1 MLAVKGRFQEIN
13 MIIAI
18 DGPAGTGK
26 STIASMIAEKLN
38 ITFLNSGGFYRT
50 LTIAILDA
58 GIDYKDE
65 KATVDFCKQQK
76 IEYTKDSHFI
86 LNGTDVTAHLH
97 DDRVAANVSQV
108 SSIVEVRHFVNDLM
122 REITKS
128 LSIVCEG
135 RDMTTVVFPMAEY
148 KVYLDASSEVRAQRR
163 FDQGVSDMT
172 FEEIKAAIEKRDEMD
187 KNKKEGSLKI
197 APDALYID
205 TSNLTI
211 EKVCEII
218 LKQIS

>member
-1 MLAVKGRFQEIN
+1 

-26 STIASMIAEKLN
+26 STIAKMLADKLN
-38 ITFLNSGGFYRT
+38 ITFLNSGGFYRA
-50 LTIAILDA
+50 LTMAVLEA
-58 GIDYKDE
+58 GVDYKDE
-65 KATVDFCKQQK
+65 KVTLEFCKKQK
-76 IEYTKDSHFI
+76 IEYTKEGHFI

-97 DDRVAANVSQV
+97 DDQVTANTSQV
-108 SSIVEVRHFVNDLM
+108 SAIVEVRHLVNTLM

-135 RDMTTVVFPMAEY
+135 RDMTTVVFPNAEY
-148 KVYLDASSEVRAQRR
+148 KVYLDASAEVRAKRR

-172 FEEIKAAIEKRDEMD
+172 FEEIKASIEKRDEMD

-211 EKVCEII
+211 DKVCEII
-218 LKQIS
+218 LNKIS

>member
-1 MLAVKGRFQEIN
+1 
-13 MIIAI
+13 MIVAI

-26 STIASMIAEKLN
+26 STIAKIIADKLN
-38 ITFLNSGGFYRT
+38 ITFLNSGGFYRA
-50 LTIAILDA
+50 LTIALLDA
-58 GIDYKDE
+58 GSDYKDE
-65 KATVDFCKQQK
+65 AAAVDFCKKQK
-76 IEYTKDSHFI
+76 LEYTKESHFI

-97 DDRVAANVSQV
+97 DDRVAKNVAQV
-108 SSIVEVRHFVNDLM
+108 SAIIPLRHYVNDLM

-135 RDMTTVVFPMAEY
+135 RDMTTVVFPMAEH
-148 KVYLDASSEVRAQRR
+148 KIYLDASPDVRAKRR

-172 FEEIKAAIEKRDEMD
+172 LEEIKQSIIDRDNID
-187 KNKKEGSLKI
+187 KNKKEGALKI

-211 EKVCEII
+211 DNVCEII
-218 LKQIS
+218 FKQIS

>member
-1 MLAVKGRFQEIN
+1 

-26 STIASMIAEKLN
+26 STIAKMLSQKLDL
-38 ITFLNSGGFYRT
+38 TFLNSGGFYRT
-50 LTIAILDA
+50 LTMAVLDA

-65 KATVDFCKQQK
+65 TALLEFCRKQK
-76 IEYTKDSHFI
+76 IEYTKEGHFI
-86 LNGTDVTAHLH
+86 LNGTDVTDHLH
-97 DDRVAANVSQV
+97 DDRVTDNASQV
-108 SSIVEVRHFVNDLM
+108 SSVVEVRHLVNDLM

-128 LSIVCEG
+128 LNIVCEG
-135 RDMTTVVFPMAEY
+135 RDMTTVVFPDAEV
-148 KVYLDASSEVRAQRR
+148 KIYLDASSEVRAKRR

-172 FEEIKAAIEKRDEMD
+172 LEEIKAAIEKRDEMD

-197 APDALYID
+197 APDATYID
-205 TSNLTI
+205 TSDLTI

-218 LKQIS
+218 ISKIHQ

>member
-1 MLAVKGRFQEIN
+1 

-26 STIASMIAEKLN
+26 STIANIIADKLN

-50 LTIAILDA
+50 LTMALLDA
-58 GIDYKDE
+58 KIDITNE
-65 KATVDFCKQQK
+65 AAVLDFCKKQK
-76 IEYTKDSHFI
+76 IEYTKESHFI

-97 DDRVAANVSQV
+97 DDRVTANTSQV
-108 SSIVEVRHFVNDLM
+108 SSIVEVRHLVNDLM
-122 REITKS
+122 RKITAS

-135 RDMTTVVFPMAEY
+135 RDMTTVVFPNAEY
-148 KVYLDASSEVRAQRR
+148 KIYLDASAEVRAKRR

-172 FEEIKAAIEKRDEMD
+172 LEQIKESIIKRDEMD

-197 APDALYID
+197 AEDAIYID
-205 TSNLTI
+205 TSDLTI
-211 EKVCEII
+211 DKVCEIM
-218 LKQIS
+218 LNKIS

>member
-1 MLAVKGRFQEIN
+1 

-26 STIASMIAEKLN
+26 STIASMIANKLN
-38 ITFLNSGGFYRT
+38 ITFLNSGGFYRA

-58 GIDYKDE
+58 GIDYSKEDE
-65 KATVDFCKQQK
+65 TVEFCKKQK
-76 IEYTKDSHFI
+76 LEYTKESHFI
-86 LNGTDVTAHLH
+86 LNGTDVTEHLH
-97 DDRVAANVSQV
+97 DDRVAKNVAQV
-108 SSIVEVRHFVNDLM
+108 SAIVPIRHYVNDLM

-135 RDMTTVVFPMAEY
+135 RDMTTVVFPNAEC
-148 KVYLDASSEVRAQRR
+148 KVFLDASSEVRAKRR

-172 FEEIKAAIEKRDEMD
+172 LEEIKKSIEERDLID
-187 KNKKEGSLKI
+187 RNKKEGALKV
-197 APDALYID
+197 APDALYVD

-211 EKVCEII
+211 EDVCAII

>member
-1 MLAVKGRFQEIN
+1 

-26 STIASMIAEKLN
+26 STIASMLAEKLN

-50 LTIAILDA
+50 LTLAVLDA
-58 GIDYKDE
+58 GIDYSDE
-65 KATVDFCKQQK
+65 EATLEFCKKQK
-76 IEYTKDSHFI
+76 IEYTKESHFI
-86 LNGTDVTAHLH
+86 LNGVDVTSHLH
-97 DDRVAANVSQV
+97 DDRVTANASQV
-108 SSIVEVRHFVNDLM
+108 SAIVPIRHLVNDLM

-135 RDMTTVVFPMAEY
+135 RDMTTVVFPSAEY
-148 KVYLDASSEVRAQRR
+148 KIYLDASAAVRAKRR
-163 FDQGVSDMT
+163 FDQGVSNLT
-172 FEEIKAAIEKRDEMD
+172 LEEIQASIEKRDEMD

-211 EKVCEII
+211 DNVCAII

>member
-1 MLAVKGRFQEIN
+1 

-26 STIASMIAEKLN
+26 STIASMLAKKLN

-50 LTIAILDA
+50 LTYAILQNK
-58 GIDYKDE
+58 IDYNDE
-65 KATVDFCKQQK
+65 KETLEFCKNQK
-76 IEYTKDSHFI
+76 IEYTKVGNFI
-86 LNGTDVTAHLH
+86 LNGKDVTSHLH
-97 DDRVAANVSQV
+97 DDDVSKNVSQV
-108 SSIVEVRHFVNDLM
+108 SAIVEIRHLVNDLM

-135 RDMTTVVFPMAEY
+135 RDMTTVVFPNAEY
-148 KVYLDASSEVRAQRR
+148 KIYLDASSEVRAKRR
-163 FDQGVSDMT
+163 FMQGVSNLS
-172 FEEIKAAIEKRDEMD
+172 FEEIKSAIEKRDEMD

-197 APDALYID
+197 APDAKYID

-211 EKVCEII
+211 EDVCAII

>member
-1 MLAVKGRFQEIN
+1 

-26 STIASMIAEKLN
+26 STIASILAEKHNL
-38 ITFLNSGGFYRT
+38 TFLNSGGFYRT
-50 LTIAILDA
+50 LTLAVIKA

-65 KATVDFCKQQK
+65 KATLEFCKKQK
-76 IEYTKDSHFI
+76 IEYTKESHFI
-86 LNGTDVTAHLH
+86 LNGTDVTSHLH
-97 DDRVAANVSQV
+97 DDEVTANASQV
-108 SSIVEVRHFVNDLM
+108 SAIVEIRHLVNDLM

-128 LSIVCEG
+128 LDIVCEG
-135 RDMTTVVFPMAEY
+135 RDMTTVVFPNAEV
-148 KVYLDASSEVRAQRR
+148 KVYLDASAEVRAKRR
-163 FDQGVSDMT
+163 FDQGVSNMT
-172 FEEIKAAIEKRDEMD
+172 LEEIKAAIEKRDEMD

-211 EKVCEII
+211 EEVCAII
-218 LKQIS
+218 EKQIS

>member
-1 MLAVKGRFQEIN
+1 

-26 STIASMIAEKLN
+26 STSASMIADKLN

-65 KATVDFCKQQK
+65 EKTLAFCKEQK

-86 LNGTDVTAHLH
+86 LNGTDVTSHLH
-97 DDRVAANVSQV
+97 DDRVAQNVAQV
-108 SSIVEVRHFVNDLM
+108 SGIVPLRHYVNDLM

-135 RDMTTVVFPMAEY
+135 RDMTTVVFPNAEY
-148 KVYLDASSEVRAQRR
+148 KVYLDASAEVRAKRR
-163 FDQGVSDMT
+163 FDQGVSDMSL
-172 FEEIKAAIEKRDEMD
+172 EEIKQSIINRDEID
-187 KNKKEGSLKI
+187 KNKKEGALKI

-205 TSNLTI
+205 TSTLTI
-211 EKVCEII
+211 DNVCAII

>member
-1 MLAVKGRFQEIN
+1 

-26 STIASMIAEKLN
+26 STIASMIAKKLN

-58 GIDYKDE
+58 GVDYNDE
-65 KATVDFCKQQK
+65 EKTIEFCRNQK
-76 IEYTKDSHFI
+76 IEYTADSHFI
-86 LNGTDVTAHLH
+86 LNGNDVTAHLH
-97 DDRVAANVSQV
+97 DDRVAKNVAQV
-108 SSIVEVRHFVNDLM
+108 SAIIPVRHFVNDLM

-135 RDMTTVVFPMAEY
+135 RDMTTVVFPDAEY
-148 KVYLDASSEVRAQRR
+148 KIYLDASAEVRAKRR
-163 FDQGVSDMT
+163 FEQGVSDMT
-172 FEEIKAAIEKRDEMD
+172 LEQIKQSIIERDNID
-187 KNKKEGSLKI
+187 KNKKEGALKI
-197 APDALYID
+197 AKDAIYID

-211 EKVCEII
+211 DDVCAII
-218 LKQIS
+218 YKQIS

>member
-1 MLAVKGRFQEIN
+1 

-26 STIASMIAEKLN
+26 STIAKMLADKLN

-50 LTIAILDA
+50 LTLAVLDA
-58 GIDYKDE
+58 GVDYKDE
-65 KATVDFCKQQK
+65 KATLEFCKKQK
-76 IEYTKDSHFI
+76 IEYTKEGNFI
-86 LNGTDVTAHLH
+86 LNGKDVTAHLH
-97 DDRVAANVSQV
+97 DDRVTNNASQV
-108 SSIVEVRHFVNDLM
+108 SSIVEIRHLVNDIM

-135 RDMTTVVFPMAEY
+135 RDMTTVVFPMAEC
-148 KVYLDASSEVRAQRR
+148 KVYLDASADVRAQRR

-172 FEEIKAAIEKRDEMD
+172 LEEIKESIIKRDEMD
-187 KNKKEGSLKI
+187 KNKKEGALKV

-211 EKVCEII
+211 DNVCAII

>member
-1 MLAVKGRFQEIN
+1 

-26 STIASMIAEKLN
+26 STIANIIADKLK

-50 LTIAILDA
+50 LTMALLDA
-58 GIDYKDE
+58 GIDIKDE
-65 KATVDFCKQQK
+65 KAVLDFCKKQN
-76 IEYTKDSHFI
+76 IEYTKESHFI
-86 LNGTDVTAHLH
+86 LNGTDVTTHLH
-97 DDRVAANVSQV
+97 DDRVTANTSQV
-108 SSIVEVRHFVNDLM
+108 SSIVEVRHLVNDLM
-122 REITKS
+122 RKITAS

-135 RDMTTVVFPMAEY
+135 RDMTTVVFPNAEY
-148 KVYLDASSEVRAQRR
+148 KIYLDASAEVRAKRR

-172 FEEIKAAIEKRDEMD
+172 LEEIKAAIEKRDEMD

-205 TSNLTI
+205 TSDLTI
-211 EKVCEII
+211 DKVCEII
-218 LKQIS
+218 LNKIS

>member
-1 MLAVKGRFQEIN
+1 

-26 STIASMIAEKLN
+26 STIASILAEKHNL
-38 ITFLNSGGFYRT
+38 TFLNSGGFYRT
-50 LTIAILDA
+50 LTLAVLQA

-65 KATVDFCKQQK
+65 KATLEFCKKQK
-76 IEYTKDSHFI
+76 IEYTKESHFI

-97 DDRVAANVSQV
+97 DDEVTANASQV
-108 SSIVEVRHFVNDLM
+108 SAIVEIRHLVNDLM

-128 LSIVCEG
+128 LDIVCEG
-135 RDMTTVVFPMAEY
+135 RDMTTVVFPNAEV
-148 KVYLDASSEVRAQRR
+148 KVYLDASAEVRAKRR
-163 FDQGVSDMT
+163 FDQGVSNMT
-172 FEEIKAAIEKRDEMD
+172 LEEIKAAIEKRDEMD

-211 EKVCEII
+211 DNVCAII
-218 LKQIS
+218 EKQIS

>member
-1 MLAVKGRFQEIN
+1 

-26 STIASMIAEKLN
+26 STIASMIAKKLN
-38 ITFLNSGGFYRT
+38 VTFLNSGGFYRT

-58 GIDYKDE
+58 GIDYSDE
-65 KATVDFCKQQK
+65 TKTVEFCKKQK
-76 IEYTKDSHFI
+76 IEYTAESHFI

-97 DDRVAANVSQV
+97 DDRVAKNVAQV
-108 SSIVEVRHFVNDLM
+108 SAIVPLRHLVNDLM

-135 RDMTTVVFPMAEY
+135 RDMTTVVFPNAEY
-148 KVYLDASSEVRAQRR
+148 KIYLDASAEVRAKRR

-172 FEEIKAAIEKRDEMD
+172 LEQIKQSIIERDNID
-187 KNKKEGSLKI
+187 KNKKEGALKI
-197 APDALYID
+197 AKDAIYID

-211 EKVCEII
+211 DDVCAII
-218 LKQIS
+218 YKQIS

>member
-1 MLAVKGRFQEIN
+1 

-26 STIASMIAEKLN
+26 STIAKMIADKLN

-50 LTIAILDA
+50 LTLAVLDA

-65 KATVDFCKQQK
+65 AATIEFCKKQK
-76 IEYTKDSHFI
+76 IEYTKESHFI

-97 DDRVAANVSQV
+97 DDRVTANASQV
-108 SSIVEVRHFVNDLM
+108 SAIVEIRHLVNDLM

-128 LSIVCEG
+128 LSIICEG

-148 KVYLDASSEVRAQRR
+148 KIYLDASADVRAQRR

-172 FEEIKAAIEKRDEMD
+172 FEEIKESIIKRDEMD

-211 EKVCEII
+211 DNVCAII

>member
-1 MLAVKGRFQEIN
+1 

-26 STIASMIAEKLN
+26 STIASILAEKHNL
-38 ITFLNSGGFYRT
+38 TFLNSGGFYRT
-50 LTIAILDA
+50 LTLAVLQA

-65 KATVDFCKQQK
+65 KATLEFCKKQK
-76 IEYTKDSHFI
+76 IEYTKESHFI

-97 DDRVAANVSQV
+97 DDEVTSNASQV
-108 SSIVEVRHFVNDLM
+108 SAIVEIRHLVNDLM

-128 LSIVCEG
+128 LDIVCEG
-135 RDMTTVVFPMAEY
+135 RDMTTVVFPNAEV
-148 KVYLDASSEVRAQRR
+148 KVYLDASAEVRAKRR
-163 FDQGVSDMT
+163 FDQGVSNMT
-172 FEEIKAAIEKRDEMD
+172 LEEIKAAIEKRDEMD

-211 EKVCEII
+211 DNVCAII
-218 LKQIS
+218 EKQIS

>member
-1 MLAVKGRFQEIN
+1 

-26 STIASMIAEKLN
+26 STIANIIADKLK

-50 LTIAILDA
+50 LTMALLDA
-58 GIDYKDE
+58 GIDIKDE
-65 KATVDFCKQQK
+65 KTVLDFCKKQN
-76 IEYTKDSHFI
+76 IEYTKESHFI

-97 DDRVAANVSQV
+97 DDRVTANTSQV
-108 SSIVEVRHFVNDLM
+108 SSIVEVRHLVNDLM
-122 REITKS
+122 RKITAS

-135 RDMTTVVFPMAEY
+135 RDMTTVVFPNAEY
-148 KVYLDASSEVRAQRR
+148 KIYLDASSEVRARRR

-172 FEEIKAAIEKRDEMD
+172 LEEIKAAIEKRDEMD

-205 TSNLTI
+205 TSDLTI
-211 EKVCEII
+211 DKVCEII
-218 LKQIS
+218 LNKIS

>member
-1 MLAVKGRFQEIN
+1 

-26 STIASMIAEKLN
+26 STIASILAEKHNL
-38 ITFLNSGGFYRT
+38 TFLNSGGFYRT
-50 LTIAILDA
+50 LTLAVLQA

-65 KATVDFCKQQK
+65 KATLDFCKKQE
-76 IEYTKDSHFI
+76 IEYTKESHFI

-97 DDRVAANVSQV
+97 DDEVTANASQV
-108 SSIVEVRHFVNDLM
+108 SAIVEIRHLVNDLM

-128 LSIVCEG
+128 LDIVCEG
-135 RDMTTVVFPMAEY
+135 RDMTTVVFPNAEV
-148 KVYLDASSEVRAQRR
+148 KVYLDASAEVRAKRR
-163 FDQGVSDMT
+163 FDQGVSNMT
-172 FEEIKAAIEKRDEMD
+172 LEEIKAAIEKRDEMD

-211 EKVCEII
+211 DNVCAII
-218 LKQIS
+218 EKQIS

>member
-1 MLAVKGRFQEIN
+1 

-26 STIASMIAEKLN
+26 STIASMIAKKLN

-58 GIDYKDE
+58 GVDYSDE
-65 KATVDFCKQQK
+65 EKTIEFCRNQK
-76 IEYTKDSHFI
+76 IEYTADSHFI
-86 LNGTDVTAHLH
+86 LNGNDVTAHLH
-97 DDRVAANVSQV
+97 DDRVAKNVAQV
-108 SSIVEVRHFVNDLM
+108 SAIIPVRHFVNDLM

-135 RDMTTVVFPMAEY
+135 RDMTTVVFPDAEY
-148 KVYLDASSEVRAQRR
+148 KIYLDASAEVRAKRR
-163 FDQGVSDMT
+163 FEQGVSDMT
-172 FEEIKAAIEKRDEMD
+172 LEQIKQSIIERDNID
-187 KNKKEGSLKI
+187 KNKKEGALKI
-197 APDALYID
+197 AKDAIYID

-211 EKVCEII
+211 DDVCAII
-218 LKQIS
+218 YKQIS